1 MSLNTGTIRGMDRI
15 ALFFA
20 SGDSIYAGAGSL
32 IVAASATPFL
42 RRRSLTVLRN
52 LALWLGA
59 ALIVMASPPF
69 DWWIDG
75 MLAAIFLFWIFSWSR
90 FRSGSGA
97 SERAGATT
105 VLIAMLLIISLSELS
120 HRRMPVVR
128 GASGDHVVIIGD
140 SISAGIGRSNAWPT
154 LLERQTG
161 IRLENLSVPGAGVT
175 DAVAMAA
182 RVVPEDSMVVI
193 EIGGNDFLS
202 GVSSGEFSQKLDLL
216 LSRLAAP
223 SRLLVMFELPLLPNK
238 VGYGIAQRRLAARYG
253 VFLIPKHCFTDV
265 LGSADAT
272 TDGLHLSDVGAQQ
285 MADLVQH
292 VLAPVLKPAS

>member
-1 MSLNTGTIRGMDRI
+1 MDRI

-20 SGDSIYAGAGSL
+20 SGDSIYPGAGSL
-32 IVAASATPFL
+32 IVAVSATPFL

-75 MLAAIFLFWIFSWSR
+75 MLATVFLFWIFSWSR
-90 FRSGSGA
+90 FRSGSSA
-97 SERAGATT
+97 IERAGATAIL
-105 VLIAMLLIISLSELS
+105 VAMLLVISLSELL

-128 GASGDHVVIIGD
+128 GASSNHVVIIGD
-140 SISAGIGRSNAWPT
+140 SISAGIGRSIAWPI

-161 IRLENLSVPGAGVT
+161 IRVENLSVPGAGVT

-193 EIGGNDFLS
+193 EIGGNDFLF
-202 GVSSGEFSQKLDLL
+202 GVPSAEFSRKLDLL
-216 LSRLAAP
+216 LSRRAAP
-223 SRLLVMFELPLLPNK
+223 GRLLVMFELPLLPNK

-272 TDGLHLSDVGAQQ
+272 MDGLHLSDVGAQR

-292 VLAPVLKPAS
+292 VLAPVLKPTS

>member
-1 MSLNTGTIRGMDRI
+1 MDRI

-20 SGDSIYAGAGSL
+20 SGDSIYPGAGSL
-32 IVAASATPFL
+32 IVAVSATPFL

-75 MLAAIFLFWIFSWSR
+75 MLATVFLFWIFSWSR
-90 FRSGSGA
+90 FRSGSSA
-97 SERAGATT
+97 IERAGATAIL
-105 VLIAMLLIISLSELS
+105 VAMLLVISLSELL

-128 GASGDHVVIIGD
+128 GASSNHVVIIGD
-140 SISAGIGRSNAWPT
+140 SISAGIGRSIAWPI

-161 IRLENLSVPGAGVT
+161 IRVENLSVPGAGVT

-193 EIGGNDFLS
+193 EIGGNDFLF
-202 GVSSGEFSQKLDLL
+202 GVPSAEFSRKLDLL

-223 SRLLVMFELPLLPNK
+223 GRLLVMFELPLLPNK

-272 TDGLHLSDVGAQQ
+272 MDGLHLSDVGAQR

-292 VLAPVLKPAS
+292 VLAPVLKPTS